1 MISKGR
7 PRQAPRFFCFQE
19 QVGKGARLGKTRKSL
34 REQPRLMLA
43 LVRGSEKN
51 SKGLK
56 EAAAAVCLLQQV
68 AIEEHLLVNMRNRG
82 IEE

>member
-1 MISKGR
+1 M
-7 PRQAPRFFCFQE
+7 
-19 QVGKGARLGKTRKSL
+19 
-34 REQPRLMLA
+34 
-43 LVRGSEKN
+43 LVRGSEDS
-51 SKGLK
+51 SKDLK

>member
-1 MISKGR
+1 M
-7 PRQAPRFFCFQE
+7 
-19 QVGKGARLGKTRKSL
+19 GKGARLGKTRKSL

-68 AIEEHLLVNMRNRG
+68 AIEEHLLVMRNRG